1 MAVKPMAGSTVEGD
15 DPAMIASTFCPST
28 QRRHLLG
35 ELDLVGATGTEL
47 VYRCP
52 GCGGLVALRA
62 SADAIHAAPQEKAGV
77 CLTR

>member
-1 MAVKPMAGSTVEGD
+1 
-15 DPAMIASTFCPST
+15 MIASTFCPSS

-62 SADAIHAAPQEKAGV
+62 NAAAVHQPRRAEAGT